1 MKNIFFI
8 TFAISSFSL
17 ADSMMH
23 HSHEDTHNSQQHN
36 TEIFVDGNNFGV
48 DQKRFS
54 NFVKNLSGAKVAVI
68 SVQGMVCDFCARG
81 IEKTFKKDENFIS
94 VDVDLNKGKVLI
106 AYKQESEISYDDIKE
121 KITANGQNATKME
134 VLDL

>member
-81 IEKTFKKDENFIS
+81 IEKTFKNPVS
-94 VDVDLNKGKVLI
+94 
-106 AYKQESEISYDDIKE
+106 
-121 KITANGQNATKME
+121 TRT
-134 VLDL
+134 

>member
-1 MKNIFFI
+1 
-8 TFAISSFSL
+8 
-17 ADSMMH
+17 MH
-23 HSHEDTHNSQQHN
+23 HSHEDAHNSQQHN

-81 IEKTFKKDENFIS
+81 IEKTFKKDENVIS